1 MVNGAHSGYSGH
13 TMEVSTMRLFK
24 KAAVCLL
31 AAAMAVS
38 MLTACGD
45 DGPSNPGNGGNGGS
59 TGGGNTST
67 STPAKPD
74 EGNSGNTS
82 GGSEENGTT
91 TLPTNWNASKT
102 KNYYNKYGISDTNIY
117 VSGTLVQMDK
127 NGTQVDTEK
136 IEYAVKGLKT
146 FTSMTTIVSASGQN
160 STTKVYKNNNEY
172 YVYTNDR
179 WHKCENEKQINAAK
193 LIIQLYQEWYKV
205 PSSPYHFVAYT
216 ESGKYYESAISN
228 WTDGTPIQYS
238 YAYNSTNHLM
248 AMACTYQ
255 NNVAYITSSV
265 VLTSC
270 PDAFAFPQK

>member
-1 MVNGAHSGYSGH
+1 
-13 TMEVSTMRLFK
+13 MRLFK

-102 KNYYNKYGISDTNIY
+102 KALFNKKGITDTNIY
-117 VSGTLVQMDK
+117 VSGTLNVV
-127 NGTQVDTEK
+127 NGKTNQVT
-136 IEYAVKGLKT
+136 KT
-146 FTSMTTIVSASGQN
+146 AQV
-160 STTKVYKNNNEY
+160 VY
-172 YVYTNDR
+172 
-179 WHKCENEKQINAAK
+179 AAK
-193 LIIQLYQEWYKV
+193 GDKV
-205 PSSPYHFVAYT
+205 FLSFRTMAEPK
-216 ESGKYYESAISN
+216 ESIRTKKTNILPTPE
-228 WTDGTPIQYS
+228 TDGIS
-238 YAYNSTNHLM
+238 VRHLM
-248 AMACTYQ
+248 LSKMP
-255 NNVAYITSSV
+255 S
-265 VLTSC
+265 
-270 PDAFAFPQK
+270 PR

>member
-1 MVNGAHSGYSGH
+1 
-13 TMEVSTMRLFK
+13 MRLFK

-102 KNYYNKYGISDTNIY
+102 KTLFNKKGIADTNIY
-117 VSGTLVQMDK
+117 VDGTWSIVDAQTLKVKSSVEMVYAAKGRKLYMKMVDNSGTVRLYKNDAGDFFVQSGDTWYECTDSTDIQNAKLILAIQQIQYRVPTNVYDFKAYTQSGYYYERFASNWNGQKVVYTYGYSESGTLYGINMM
-127 NGTQVDTEK
+127 VD
-136 IEYAVKGLKT
+136 
-146 FTSMTTIVSASGQN
+146 
-160 STTKVYKNNNEY
+160 STT
-172 YVYTNDR
+172 
-179 WHKCENEKQINAAK
+179 
-193 LIIQLYQEWYKV
+193 
-205 PSSPYHFVAYT
+205 
-216 ESGKYYESAISN
+216 G
-228 WTDGTPIQYS
+228 
-238 YAYNSTNHLM
+238 
-248 AMACTYQ
+248 
-255 NNVAYITSSV
+255 YITCPVTLSANPSDDFFPNV
-265 VLTSC
+265 VS
-270 PDAFAFPQK
+270 

>member
-1 MVNGAHSGYSGH
+1 
-13 TMEVSTMRLFK
+13 MRLFK

-102 KNYYNKYGISDTNIY
+102 KTLFNKKGIADTNIY
-117 VSGTLVQMDK
+117 VDGTWSIVDAQTLKVKSSVEMVYAAKGRKLYMKMVDNSETVRLYKNDAGDFFVQSGNTWYECTDSTDIQNAKLILAIQQIQYRVPTNVYDFKAYTQNGYYYERFASNWNGQKVVYTYGYSESGTLYGINMM
-127 NGTQVDTEK
+127 VD
-136 IEYAVKGLKT
+136 
-146 FTSMTTIVSASGQN
+146 
-160 STTKVYKNNNEY
+160 STT
-172 YVYTNDR
+172 
-179 WHKCENEKQINAAK
+179 
-193 LIIQLYQEWYKV
+193 
-205 PSSPYHFVAYT
+205 
-216 ESGKYYESAISN
+216 G
-228 WTDGTPIQYS
+228 
-238 YAYNSTNHLM
+238 
-248 AMACTYQ
+248 
-255 NNVAYITSSV
+255 YITRPVTLSANPSDDFFPNV
-265 VLTSC
+265 VS
-270 PDAFAFPQK
+270 